1 MKTWI
6 THATFTLHVTTL
18 PTFWVWDHITLKTFK
33 SYPLWTYWHELLC
46 ISVYNY
52 CFWILPLTGAQISF
66 PILIPSHVLKD
77 ICCSWFLVTSDG
89 RRYFFFFLRRIC
101 WNNCSCISVS
111 VQEYVFI
118 QVPPIE
124 LLYSLNGTNGSLFV
138 LALDTCKRDNL
149 TKEKRNYNEYFV

>member
-1 MKTWI
+1 MKTWM

-18 PTFWVWDHITLKTFK
+18 PMFWVWDHITLKTFK

-66 PILIPSHVLKD
+66 PILIPSLHVLKD

-101 WNNCSCISVS
+101 WNNWQLHISVCTRICIHTS
-111 VQEYVFI
+111 TSYRTSVFI
-118 QVPPIE
+118 KW
-124 LLYSLNGTNGSLFV
+124 N
-138 LALDTCKRDNL
+138 KW
-149 TKEKRNYNEYFV
+149 